1 MQEVSISTVDE
12 YVKAICDIRKTFHK
26 EYPMLNEVPLFR
38 GQADV
43 SYELL
48 PSIARGRHSEIDITI
63 FNEERNLLEMA
74 KYKLPSI
81 FTDDLKPIELLAL
94 AQHHGIPTRLLDVT
108 ENALVA
114 LYFACAS
121 CGDKD
126 GEVIVF
132 KENSKSVTII
142 RFCKPL
148 QTPIDCAKELGL
160 LQQTLLRRP

>member
-26 EYPMLNEVPLFR
+26 EYPRVNEVPLFR

-94 AQHHGIPTRLLDVT
+94 FD
-108 ENALVA
+108 
-114 LYFACAS
+114 
-121 CGDKD
+121 
-126 GEVIVF
+126 
-132 KENSKSVTII
+132 
-142 RFCKPL
+142 
-148 QTPIDCAKELGL
+148 
-160 LQQTLLRRP
+160 